1 MSYRFALPEAV
12 RLRMDEKN
20 AVRQQPVI
28 NACLR
33 ARDAAAGC
41 LLASVLLA
49 ASAAMDSLSLLSAIS
64 TDYFLYINN
73 TRYGFEL
80 KSLAFYRLR

>member
-20 AVRQQPVI
+20 AVRQQ
-28 NACLR
+28 
-33 ARDAAAGC
+33 ARDQCAPALDAAAGC

-49 ASAAMDSLSLLSAIS
+49 ASADSLAR
-64 TDYFLYINN
+64 DFDDFDDFYI
-73 TRYGFEL
+73 Y
-80 KSLAFYRLR
+80 